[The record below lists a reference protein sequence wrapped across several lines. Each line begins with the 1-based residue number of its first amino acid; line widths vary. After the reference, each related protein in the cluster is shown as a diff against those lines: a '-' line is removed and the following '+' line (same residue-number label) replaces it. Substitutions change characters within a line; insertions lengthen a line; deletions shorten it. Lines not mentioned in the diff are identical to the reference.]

1 MKDRALSEQLSK
13 IVGADGLV
21 DDPDELL
28 VYECDAYTLEKNPP
42 TAVVFPRTTEQVAAV
57 AKLCA
62 SRNVPIIPRG
72 SGHQLKRLSS
82 CTWRWSHDRVNAD
95 ESCAVG

>member
-1 MKDRALSEQLSK
+1 MKDRALSEQLLQ

-42 TAVVFPRTTEQVAAV
+42 TAVVFPRTTE
-57 AKLCA
+57 
-62 SRNVPIIPRG
+62 
-72 SGHQLKRLSS
+72 
-82 CTWRWSHDRVNAD
+82 
-95 ESCAVG
+95 